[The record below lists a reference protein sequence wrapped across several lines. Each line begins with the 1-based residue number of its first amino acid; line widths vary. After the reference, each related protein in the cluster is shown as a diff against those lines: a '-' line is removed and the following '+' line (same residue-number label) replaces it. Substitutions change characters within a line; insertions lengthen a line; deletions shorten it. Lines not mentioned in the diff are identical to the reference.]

1 MIVAL
6 PTPFFEKGKRCFKD
20 IVIQGNGRTLSA
32 KVVDECGGGCG
43 DNIVDAS
50 EGVWRGLNVK
60 NKKDMGE
67 LAVTWFDA

>member
-32 KVVDECGGGCG
+32 KVVD
-43 DNIVDAS
+43 AS